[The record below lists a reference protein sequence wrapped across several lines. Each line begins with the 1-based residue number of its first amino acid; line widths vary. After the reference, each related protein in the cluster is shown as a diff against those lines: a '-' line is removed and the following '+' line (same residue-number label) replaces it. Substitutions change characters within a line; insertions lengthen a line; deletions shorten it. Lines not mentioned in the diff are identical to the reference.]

1 MPCRRNGLCRPRER
15 THLRL
20 PAHRTRPFPSKRTQ
34 AGGLGGALL
43 GSPLNL
49 SDDLEMTL
57 PWFPSEGPKALRLN
71 DYQEHCGP
79 PYSFSSHQQ
88 PPPQSWPPA
97 EQGPQRWGV
106 GRSEPGVYEEK
117 GRAER
122 GLLPRAGQDP
132 QLGKQV
138 CQLMSAL
145 AAAGRGICVGG
156 AFWLG
161 DWPTQ
166 GSPNALYQSNPL
178 P

>member
-1 MPCRRNGLCRPRER
+1 MI
-15 THLRL
+15 TKS
-20 PAHRTRPFPSKRTQ
+20 TV
-34 AGGLGGALL
+34 ALL
-43 GSPLNL
+43 TPSVATNSPLPN
-49 SDDLEMTL
+49 
-57 PWFPSEGPKALRLN
+57 
-71 DYQEHCGP
+71 
-79 PYSFSSHQQ
+79 
-88 PPPQSWPPA
+88 SWPPA

-145 AAAGRGICVGG
+145 AAAGRGTGVRG

-166 GSPNALYQSNPL
+166 GSPLQMPFISPTPYLSLPL
-178 P
+178 PKAYTQ